1 MSRNT
6 YIVLGSAVVALP
18 LALVVAVELT
28 TSRAES
34 FHEWSAAYGWLMP
47 LIQVS
52 VFPALG
58 VLLATLALAVR
69 HVVRRKTGKYRI
81 AQAPTCTARGLS
93 NK

>member
-18 LALVVAVELT
+18 MALVVAVELT
-28 TSRAES
+28 LSHAES
-34 FHEWSAAYGWLMP
+34 FQEWSAAYGWLMP

-58 VLLATLALAVR
+58 VLLATLTLAVR
-69 HVVRRKTGKYRI
+69 HVVMRKR
-81 AQAPTCTARGLS
+81 S
-93 NK
+93 

>member
-6 YIVLGSAVVALP
+6 YIVLGSAVVAVP
-18 LALVVAVELT
+18 VALVVAVELT

-34 FHEWSAAYGWLMP
+34 FQEWSAAYGWLMP

-58 VLLATLALAVR
+58 VLLAALVLAVR
-69 HVVRRKTGKYRI
+69 HVVTRR
-81 AQAPTCTARGLS
+81 TAVR
-93 NK
+93 